1 MEEEFEALMRRLPP
15 VAEIAPDRV
24 ERLIDGVFLRIDR
37 GEAARPAHSWRDFL
51 RSLTGPL
58 PPIRFAALAL
68 AAIILGAA
76 FGQEIDSTDT
86 TGTTTAS
93 LFTANEFLPIGS

>member
-15 VAEIAPDRV
+15 VVEIAPDRV
-24 ERLIDGVFLRIDR
+24 ERLIDTVFLRIDR
-37 GEAARPAHSWRDFL
+37 GEVTPPAHSWRDFL

-68 AAIILGAA
+68 VAIILGAA
-76 FGQEIDSTDT
+76 FGREIET
-86 TGTTTAS
+86 TGTTTPS